1 MGLRSSAGASARS
14 TPCNREPSPSL
25 RGNQRAIAETPE
37 QTQSRGR
44 RRVDAH
50 RSIKNFAKLNLI
62 PMACW
67 IATNFQND
75 APMTENIFPGLFAAA
90 YAYIV
95 WG

>member
-1 MGLRSSAGASARS
+1 MGARNLG
-14 TPCNREPSPSL
+14 P
-25 RGNQRAIAETPE
+25 
-37 QTQSRGR
+37 
-44 RRVDAH
+44 H

>member
-1 MGLRSSAGASARS
+1 MRRPPSRRGRGDDVASAGARNLV
-14 TPCNREPSPSL
+14 PR
-25 RGNQRAIAETPE
+25 
-37 QTQSRGR
+37 
-44 RRVDAH
+44 
-50 RSIKNFAKLNLI
+50 RSIKNFAKLNLV

>member
-1 MGLRSSAGASARS
+1 MAW
-14 TPCNREPSPSL
+14 NRH
-25 RGNQRAIAETPE
+25 AIAET
-37 QTQSRGR
+37 QLRGR
-44 RRVDAH
+44 RRVDGVIAQH
-50 RSIKNFAKLNLI
+50 FTPRRSIKNFAKLNLI

>member
-1 MGLRSSAGASARS
+1 MEIRELLRRPPSRRSRGDDVAPAGARNF
-14 TPCNREPSPSL
+14 TP
-25 RGNQRAIAETPE
+25 
-37 QTQSRGR
+37 
-44 RRVDAH
+44 H

>member
-1 MGLRSSAGASARS
+1 M
-14 TPCNREPSPSL
+14 
-25 RGNQRAIAETPE
+25 AETSE

-44 RRVDAH
+44 RRAGGRPKHHFHVR